1 MLEARTGTGL
11 DAIAFLLQKMM
22 TLPLSLLLLLALPT
36 IITSQQTNYDPICP
50 DGYSGYVSGPGCT
63 SYFICTNGVLA
74 SPITECGIG
83 TIFNELISVCDLE
96 SNYECGSTRI
106 HTNRPTHH
114 PTVSPTPRLFPT
126 TVSPTL
132 RPQTR
137 SPSANVGIED
147 ALEYAKDDMNSK
159 LFVYQSGWSDLDLV
173 PSTIYR
179 YDGFL
184 RGLQLMYIE
193 GVGDMTFYLGEDV
206 SGQEGTKIG
215 LVNIAAFIAQSMKE
229 TIKYDSCDENNWDVK
244 DGKYPLSNSCG
255 QLGQSYQDYV
265 CPEGYEFMQCDVDPN
280 MEQKASTQANWYGAP
295 GPLFCGP
302 KSKYPFTGYWDY
314 GYMCDFPW
322 KDPPEYCTDYPGQK
336 GGQAV
341 NDEPIPNGGNR
352 TDVEGCCWWGRG

>member
-1 MLEARTGTGL
+1 
-11 DAIAFLLQKMM
+11 M
-22 TLPLSLLLLLALPT
+22 TVHLSLLLLLVLPT
-36 IITSQQTNYDPICP
+36 MIISQQTNYDPICP
-50 DGYSGYVSGPGCT
+50 DGYSGYVAGPGCT

-96 SNYECGSTRI
+96 SNYECGSTRMP
-106 HTNRPTHH
+106 TNRPTHH

-126 TVSPTL
+126 TESPTL
-132 RPQTR
+132 PPQTR

-147 ALEYAKDDMNSK
+147 ALEYAKHDMNSK

-206 SGQEGTKIG
+206 SGQEGTKLG

-244 DGKYPLSNSCG
+244 DGKVSTSAVQTMITTKWL
-255 QLGQSYQDYV
+255 V
-265 CPEGYEFMQCDVDPN
+265 CV
-280 MEQKASTQANWYGAP
+280 
-295 GPLFCGP
+295 
-302 KSKYPFTGYWDY
+302 
-314 GYMCDFPW
+314 
-322 KDPPEYCTDYPGQK
+322 
-336 GGQAV
+336 
-341 NDEPIPNGGNR
+341 
-352 TDVEGCCWWGRG
+352 